1 MNKILKKKSFGFGK
15 KKFGSDTDTFDQ
27 YHNRYRIL
35 VSHYKKHMT
44 WSVCRHDSFYHLCHS
59 HPRLFFLAADSSFLV
74 HLFYRLQFF
83 LGSQ

>member
-15 KKFGSDTDTFDQ
+15 KKFGSDTDTDTFDQ

-44 WSVCRHDSFYHLCHS
+44 WSVCKGQIISECPDEIIICPKIAAKKF
-59 HPRLFFLAADSSFLV
+59 PRFLS
-74 HLFYRLQFF
+74 
-83 LGSQ
+83 